1 MRQREETAKS
11 SSVVT
16 PNSPDNKNCVCQ
28 LLEEKLKRR
37 ELIIARGDLDTKV
50 DHIDQTF

>member
-1 MRQREETAKS
+1 MYQREEIAKS
-11 SSVVT
+11 SRVVT
-16 PNSPDNKNCVCQ
+16 PKPSDNKNCVCQ

-37 ELIIARGDLDTKV
+37 ELIIARGNLDTKV